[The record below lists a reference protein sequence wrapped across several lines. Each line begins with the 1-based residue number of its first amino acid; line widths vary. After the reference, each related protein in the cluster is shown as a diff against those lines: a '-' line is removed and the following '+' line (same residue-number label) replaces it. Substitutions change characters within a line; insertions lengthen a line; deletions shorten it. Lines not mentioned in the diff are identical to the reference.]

1 MKPGTKRW
9 KTKMLFFSQ
18 FDLQLTGGTKCTET
32 FQKNSQM
39 FITSHRLPQRLVACC
54 VGISEIVL
62 FKPKKMF
69 DFTMNSFLDALFI
82 TRRPP
87 WATPHSAQHWVSSQY
102 LLSEQRVHG
111 FVHLHHYHLQ
121 DLQRITKPFIQT
133 KPPWRVQ
140 TQGEPAMIGGHNCK
154 GFLLGWVL
162 LTRLHDSKPRINSVW
177 VW

>member
-1 MKPGTKRW
+1 MYPYIISLYLVTAAIKKFQKKIIPFETRNQPVKN
-9 KTKMLFFSQ
+9 KMLFFSQ

-121 DLQRITKPFIQT
+121 DLQRITKTFIQT
-133 KPPWRVQ
+133 KPP
-140 TQGEPAMIGGHNCK
+140 
-154 GFLLGWVL
+154 
-162 LTRLHDSKPRINSVW
+162 
-177 VW
+177 